1 MTRKRIR
8 KERGFIQL
16 PVLGWAAVGGFLLI
30 LGLSVAL
37 KVQSARLEAVQA
49 EYGAFKTEVKRLGE
63 EQEKKTKETI
73 KAQEKKSH
81 DRIKS
86 LEDRL
91 SRTRADFDR
100 LRNSASKS
108 ELPAVPDTARAAN
121 DEARDKQLLS
131 VLQHAQEQTD
141 RLIELQEWV
150 RQQYGP

>member
-1 MTRKRIR
+1 VNQ
-8 KERGFIQL
+8 RGFIQL
-16 PVLGWAAVGGFLLI
+16 SLLGWAAVGAFLLI

-49 EYGAFKTEVKRLGE
+49 EYTVFKTEVKRLGE

-100 LRNSASKS
+100 LRNSTSKS
-108 ELPAVPDTARAAN
+108 ELPPVPDTARAVD